1 MSRAE
6 RKAFNEG
13 YIAGYTKGLYDGNPV
28 NKILETFS
36 ELAKNIGDSVSICSK
51 EKYSENVEE
60 GTSIPI
66 DEKEGENGCN
76 SDE

>member
-13 YIAGYTKGLYDGNPV
+13 YIAGYTKGLYDGNPF
-28 NKILETFS
+28 NKVTESLGN
-36 ELAKNIGDSVSICSK
+36 LAKKFSIVTNA
-51 EKYSENVEE
+51 KYSENVEE

-66 DEKEGENGCN
+66 DEED
-76 SDE
+76 DEAE

>member
-6 RKAFNEG
+6 RKAFNDG
-13 YIAGYTKGLYDGNPV
+13 YIAGYKKGLYDGNPF
-28 NKILETFS
+28 NKLVESFGN
-36 ELAKNIGDSVSICSK
+36 LAKKLSIVTN

-66 DEKEGENGCN
+66 DEKEDDENGCN